1 MMLCMLTTMPIP
13 DSDDILDLA
22 PTDDGLGFAASIT
35 RRRSDG
41 SDSWTAI
48 PPEGARQ
55 DAWTTV
61 RLEGTRLIA
70 NSWSCYAV
78 QIDLETGGE
87 IARTFTK

>member
-1 MMLCMLTTMPIP
+1 MLSMLTTMPIP

-22 PTDDGLGFAASIT
+22 PTDDGLGFATSIT

-41 SDSWTAI
+41 SDIWTAI

-61 RLEGTRLIA
+61 RLEGTCLIA

-78 QIDLETGGE
+78 QIDLETGVE
-87 IARTFTK
+87 TARTFTR